1 MIELTLH
8 FDGACE
14 PVNPGGIA
22 TYGWVL
28 AVAGVSAATGHGVAA
43 EGPGATNNL
52 AEYYAL
58 GHGLRGVQEA
68 VELWAKVG
76 ADPQRLF
83 LTVSGDSQ
91 LVVKQVKGAYA
102 CRAANL
108 IPLRDRCLSLVADLK
123 TRLGGIEVVWVPREQ
138 NEAADALS
146 RHAWQQYTGKP
157 FPERR

>member
-52 AEYYAL
+52 AA
-58 GHGLRGVQEA
+58 GCG
-68 VELWAKVG
+68 
-76 ADPQRLF
+76 
-83 LTVSGDSQ
+83 
-91 LVVKQVKGAYA
+91 A
-102 CRAANL
+102 CRKRSNSGPKSGP
-108 IPLRDRCLSLVADLK
+108 IRSDCS
-123 TRLGGIEVVWVPREQ
+123 
-138 NEAADALS
+138 
-146 RHAWQQYTGKP
+146 
-157 FPERR
+157 